1 MLLIFWVLLE
11 VIFAAIGEILFFGT
25 LFFGFDAV
33 WGYVFTY
40 HYKGVVS
47 LLIGFGGGSLD
58 DGVWYSG
65 EA

>member
-1 MLLIFWVLLE
+1 MLLIFWVLKK
-11 VIFAAIGEILFFGT
+11 VIFVAIGEVLLFGT

-33 WGYVFTY
+33 WGDVLTN
-40 HYKGVVS
+40 HIGVVS
-47 LLIGFGGGSLD
+47 LFIGFGGGSLD